1 VKKLFYYFGVS
12 IFLIAGLIGCMQQE
26 PKEGEKMQLFKMEV
40 QLAKEDGE
48 SEDVVIIDDE
58 DSLEVL
64 RDAFEK
70 VVWHLNVEPEMAR
83 NEDVKANL
91 YYRYDESE
99 PELLK
104 VTYKIWFNKD
114 GSASIINEINGDYGT
129 IEEATNVIEILQE
142 N

>member
-1 VKKLFYYFGVS
+1 MKKLVYYFLFS
-12 IFLIAGLIGCMQQE
+12 ILLIASLIGCMQQE

-48 SEDVVIIDDE
+48 YEEVVIIDDE
-58 DSLEVL
+58 DSLELL

-104 VTYKIWFNKD
+104 ITYKIWFNKD

-129 IEEATNVIEILQE
+129 IEEADVIREYIVK
-142 N
+142 